1 MDSYTERSH
10 ANYTPSSLSHFRNG
24 QKSTRYVPEPP
35 LRAPVTDPRPQ
46 AKLAL
51 AKEQALHGWITD
63 FEEDRT
69 HVRSTSPNVF
79 AT

>member
-1 MDSYTERSH
+1 M
-10 ANYTPSSLSHFRNG
+10 
-24 QKSTRYVPEPP
+24 RYVPELP

-69 HVRSTSPNVF
+69 HVRST
-79 AT
+79 